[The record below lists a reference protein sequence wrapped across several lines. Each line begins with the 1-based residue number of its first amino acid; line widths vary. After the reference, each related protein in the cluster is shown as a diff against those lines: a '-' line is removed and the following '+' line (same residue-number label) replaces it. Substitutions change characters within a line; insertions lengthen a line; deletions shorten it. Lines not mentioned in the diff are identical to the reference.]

1 MKIRIHCF
9 IIYLVIIMNNFD
21 DNSLERSRRLYII
34 EAALEYLIAILVS
47 GSFFTTL
54 TKDLGFSDSTVGIL
68 SSIISLGCLFQL
80 FSIALRPKRVKK
92 IVVMLSLTNQ
102 ILFSALY
109 ILPLLN
115 IGNSFKR
122 YSFVFLIILAYFIYY
137 IVHPKKINWL
147 MSLVDDHHRGIF
159 TANKEIISLIAGM
172 TFSFLMGLVV
182 DYFIAINNLK
192 IAFIVSAAVML
203 VITLLH
209 TLTMIFTVEKE
220 ESTAPKK
227 SVIKS
232 VRETLKDKNI
242 IKVIIIF
249 IIYYIA
255 SNSSLPFFAT
265 YQLGELNF
273 SVTLITVLG
282 IVSSV
287 ARILA
292 SKFWGKYADRKSF
305 AVMIEKCLI
314 IFGVSLLCVV
324 FAVPSNG
331 KIMFTLYYILYGI
344 AMGGVNSALI
354 NMIFDYVPHEKRAD
368 SLAVSQALSGVTGF
382 LTTLAVSPIVDY
394 IQNNGN
400 KILGIQIYAQQA
412 VTALGVIFT
421 VIAILYVR
429 FFLINKNVKSD
440 V

>member
-1 MKIRIHCF
+1 
-9 IIYLVIIMNNFD
+9 MNNFD
-21 DNSLERSRRLYII
+21 DASLKRSRRLYVI
-34 EAALEYLIAILVS
+34 EATLEYLIAILVS

-68 SSIISLGCLFQL
+68 SAIISLGCLFQL
-80 FSIALRPKRVKK
+80 FSIALRPKKVKK
-92 IVVMLSLTNQ
+92 IVVILSITNQ

-109 ILPLLN
+109 LLPLLG

-147 MSLVDDHHRGIF
+147 MSLVDDHQRGIF
-159 TANKEIISLIAGM
+159 TANKEIISLITGM

-192 IAFIVSAAVML
+192 VAFIISSVVML

-209 TLTMIFTVEKE
+209 TLSMAFTVEKE
-220 ESTAPKK
+220 ENTAPKK
-227 SVIKS
+227 SVIKA
-232 VRETLKDKNI
+232 VLETFKDKNV
-242 IKVIIIF
+242 IKVIVIF
-249 IIYYIA
+249 VIYYIA
-255 SNSSLPFFAT
+255 SNCALPFFTT
-265 YQLGELNF
+265 YQLGELGF

-292 SKFWGKYADRKSF
+292 SKFWGRYADRKSF
-305 AVMIEKCLI
+305 AVMIEKCLM
-314 IFGVSLLCVV
+314 IFGASLLCVV
-324 FAVPSNG
+324 FAVPQNG

-368 SLAVSQALSGVTGF
+368 SLAVSQAFSGVTGF
-382 LTTLAVSPIVDY
+382 LTTLAVSPIVDLV
-394 IQNNGN
+394 QNNGN
-400 KILGIQIYAQQA
+400 KIFGIQIYAQQA
-412 VTALGVIFT
+412 VTALGVIFS
-421 VIAILYVR
+421 VLAIFYVR
-429 FFLINKNVKSD
+429 FFLINKKQKSEVK
-440 V
+440 